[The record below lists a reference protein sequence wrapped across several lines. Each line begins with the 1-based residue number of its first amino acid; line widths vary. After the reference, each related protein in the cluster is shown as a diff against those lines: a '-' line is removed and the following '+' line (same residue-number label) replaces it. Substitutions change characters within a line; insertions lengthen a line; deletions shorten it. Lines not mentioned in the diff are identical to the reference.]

1 MNLSF
6 VMNAILNLSLSLFRI
21 VLNLVP
27 ERVSSSS
34 LAIHGRRETVTLA
47 KTTAKTALDIKKAF
61 FQILSHL
68 FRHTLSRK
76 CR

>member
-34 LAIHGRRETVTLA
+34 LAIHGRRGNGYPGNNDSENGT
-47 KTTAKTALDIKKAF
+47 
-61 FQILSHL
+61 
-68 FRHTLSRK
+68 
-76 CR
+76 

>member
-34 LAIHGRRETVTLA
+34 LAIHGRRGNGYPGNNDRENGTLY
-47 KTTAKTALDIKKAF
+47 KKGF
-61 FQILSHL
+61 F
-68 FRHTLSRK
+68 FK
-76 CR
+76 FCRIYFDTP